1 MEMLAEPTVSFAVEK
16 VGNLLIEEG
25 SLLIGVRGHVE
36 QIQDE
41 LRQMQC
47 FLKDADARHVEG
59 EMVRNWVLEIKE
71 IVYETE
77 DVIEIY
83 VVKVAS
89 KGRGIR
95 NILKRYACILNE
107 CIARHKVGLRIKVI
121 ETKISKLNGSLQT
134 YGLRAMSTEG
144 EGSSSLGRLLQLRR
158 TYSHVV
164 DQDHFVG
171 LEKDVEKLVA
181 LLVNERG
188 KDHKTG
194 YQVVSI
200 CGMGGLGKTTLA
212 RKIYNHHNVK
222 RHFDDSAW
230 VSISQ
235 QWQKEDVMR
244 AILIKLV
251 PEEKKKKEILKM
263 RDDRELVRLLVQV
276 QQNKKC
282 FIVLDDIWSTD
293 AWDCLKHAIPIGK
306 LGTKLVLTTRNKEVA
321 SHVDPKGFLH
331 QQRFLNQDES
341 WELFQKKAFT
351 ITDCADTKDDKI
363 MELGRKMVG
372 HCKGLPLAVVV
383 LGGLLVTKHSLR
395 EWEMVHQNID
405 SYLRKGK
412 GIGQEHGGVS
422 EVLALSYNE
431 LPYQL
436 KPCFLYLGSFMED
449 SEIQVEKLYQM
460 WIAEGLVWSQDRGEE
475 ETMMDVA
482 ERYLG
487 ELAGRCMVQL
497 QVHQGMFTSCRLHDM
512 MRDLSLSKG
521 KEENFLEVLD
531 SRLISHG
538 GGGGIQLVDHP
549 SSSSISSKTWR
560 VAIYLDKEVDV
571 DEDGYHVLLKQENIS
586 PHLRSLLFFTPGE
599 MGVDV
604 PQMMKSYFKDFKL
617 LRVLNLEGFNFLSV
631 PDDLGFDISIGANIN
646 ILLGRYKLPKAI
658 GNLVHLRYLSI
669 KHSKFTGLPSS
680 MENLEYLQT
689 LDLRVRSD
697 FFMMPNV
704 LQKMGRLRHLYLPV
718 YTEIRNIWNRMK
730 KLRLNLSSNQLETLE
745 NFDSKYF
752 DVTTDLSM
760 KLTNLRKLTGWISS
774 GKLEDLEAIIHCLSM
789 NHHLRHSSIDV
800 WNYKFCSNEELTLLK
815 QLLACPRLNGLLIH
829 GVTRRPS
836 FLWKP
841 H

>member
-1 MEMLAEPTVSFAVEK
+1 MAEPVVSFVVERL
-16 VGNLLIEEG
+16 GDLLINEAKF
-25 SLLIGVRGHVE
+25 LHGVNE
-36 QIQDE
+36 QVVQIRNE
-41 LRQMQC
+41 LRWMQS
-47 FLKDADARHVEG
+47 FLKDADARQNEG
-59 EMVRNWVLEIKE
+59 ERVRIWVGEIKE
-71 IVYETE
+71 ISYDAE
-77 DVIEIY
+77 DVIETFIFE
-83 VVKVAS
+83 VAS
-89 KGRGIR
+89 RRGGGIR
-95 NILKRYACILNE
+95 IILKCYTCIFSE
-107 CIARHKVGLRIKVI
+107 AIARHKVGVEIQALR
-121 ETKISKLNGSLQT
+121 TKISELTRSLQT
-134 YGLRAMSTEG
+134 YGIRTIVEG
-144 EGSSSLGRLLQLRR
+144 EGSSSSASQRQLQFRR
-158 TYSHVV
+158 SYSHVV
-164 DQDHFVG
+164 EEDFIG
-171 LEKDVEKLVA
+171 LEADVEKLVGI
-181 LLVNERG
+181 LVNGDED
-188 KDHKTG
+188 KDNS